1 MRKLFAIIG
10 HPVAHSLSPRFQQ
23 AAFDTAGIEAAY
35 LPFDIPPEN
44 LPRAID
50 ALRTLGVSGVN
61 ITIPHKEAV
70 LPLLDELSPTARDL
84 GAVNTIISNG
94 GRLRG
99 DNTDAPGFLMALEKF
114 LEANRLSLPSS
125 AVVFGAGG
133 SARSVLWAL
142 SRREVSRILI
152 VNRTQERGAALIRSL
167 PFLKEGVQSFSLE
180 DRSWQEEINGSGR
193 TSLRDGPKKEEKT
206 RRLLLI
212 NTLSLQAFAGS
223 DPPFPPLQ
231 EVPLDDSILLDL
243 SYVSQRTGRKESGG
257 LTPFL
262 SMGRAFSAP
271 CQNGLGMLLM
281 QGALAF
287 RLWSGREPSVE
298 VMEEA
303 LREATGQG
311 DLWKSL

>member
-23 AAFDTAGIEAAY
+23 AAFDAAGIDAAY

-44 LPRAID
+44 LPHAID

-61 ITIPHKEAV
+61 VTIPHKEAI

-84 GAVNTIISNG
+84 GAVNTVISHG

-99 DNTDAPGFLMALEKF
+99 DNTDAPGFLTALEKF

-133 SARSVLWAL
+133 SARSILWAL
-142 SRREVSRILI
+142 SRRQVSRILI
-152 VNRTQERGAALIRSL
+152 VNRTQKRGEDLIESL
-167 PFLKEGVQSFSLE
+167 PFLTKGVKSFALG
-180 DRSWQEEINGSGR
+180 DRSWQEAIDGR
-193 TSLRDGPKKEEKT
+193 EAPPALEEPTREPKKKGV
-206 RRLLLI
+206 LLI

-231 EVPLDDSILLDL
+231 GVPLGDSILLDL
-243 SYVSQRTGRKESGG
+243 SYVSQRTGSKETGG

-262 SMGRAFSAP
+262 SMGRAFTAP

-287 RLWSGREPSVE
+287 RLWTGGDPSIE
-298 VMEEA
+298 IMEA
-303 LREATGQG
+303 AIRQATGQD
-311 DLWKSL
+311 DLWKCL

>member
-23 AAFDTAGIEAAY
+23 AAFDAAGIDAAY

-44 LPRAID
+44 LPHAID

-61 ITIPHKEAV
+61 VTIPHKEAI

-84 GAVNTIISNG
+84 GAVNTVISHG

-99 DNTDAPGFLMALEKF
+99 DNTDAPGFLTALEKF

-142 SRREVSRILI
+142 SRRQVRRILI
-152 VNRTQERGAALIRSL
+152 VNRTQKRGEDVIESL
-167 PFLKEGVQSFSLE
+167 PFLTKGVKSFALG
-180 DRSWQEEINGSGR
+180 DRSWQEAIDGR
-193 TSLRDGPKKEEKT
+193 EASPALEETTKEPKKKGV
-206 RRLLLI
+206 LLI

-231 EVPLDDSILLDL
+231 GVPLGDSILLDL
-243 SYVSQRTGRKESGG
+243 SYVSQRTGSKETGG

-262 SMGRAFSAP
+262 SMGRAYAAP

-287 RLWSGREPSVE
+287 RLWTGGDPSIE
-298 VMEEA
+298 IMEA
-303 LREATGQG
+303 AIRQATGQD
-311 DLWKSL
+311 DLWKCL